1 MERLFNLD
9 FQLLHDALFLAIA
22 VFVLFFL
29 ISYLL
34 FDPARKMLQQ
44 RKEKIA
50 TEIATAA
57 EDKESAAALK
67 AEYEE
72 KLKNIDKEAE
82 TILSNARQNALMN
95 AARIED
101 EARSDANRI
110 VRRAEEEA
118 ILEKQRVMDEMKSE
132 IISIASLMAGKV
144 VAANIDTTVQDS
156 LIDETLK
163 EMGEETWQS

>member
-34 FDPARKMLQQ
+34 FDPARKMLQE

-72 KLKNIDKEAE
+72 KLKNIMIKD
-82 TILSNARQNALMN
+82 
-95 AARIED
+95 
-101 EARSDANRI
+101 
-110 VRRAEEEA
+110 
-118 ILEKQRVMDEMKSE
+118 
-132 IISIASLMAGKV
+132 LMAKDNAMVSLKTAEKV
-144 VAANIDTTVQDS
+144 DFQGLGAS
-156 LIDETLK
+156 K
-163 EMGEETWQS
+163 ESFKKTSKMA

>member
-9 FQLLHDALFLAIA
+9 FQLLHDAIFLAIA

-34 FDPARKMLQQ
+34 FDPARKMLQD

-50 TEIATAA
+50 SEIATAA
-57 EDKESAAALK
+57 EDKETAAALK

-118 ILEKQRVMDEMKSE
+118 VLEKQRVMDEMKS
-132 IISIASLMAGKV
+132 AFF
-144 VAANIDTTVQDS
+144 
-156 LIDETLK
+156 
-163 EMGEETWQS
+163 